1 MGVIWSKWTET
12 NLGLSSTVCG
22 VLSTWGTITRWKFFF
37 YLKKQSVQKPKH
49 TTKAVFKKKTLP
61 ASVWTGL
68 KSTSLKKKKKQ
79 QNRSRLF

>member
-1 MGVIWSKWTET
+1 MVFSLPGEPSP
-12 NLGLSSTVCG
+12 GGS
-22 VLSTWGTITRWKFFF
+22 FFF

-68 KSTSLKKKKKQ
+68 KSTSLKKKKETTEQIKIV
-79 QNRSRLF
+79 LI